1 MSGTDP
7 VATTTTTPTPVQSDS
22 LYSQAFIYAMCLLP
36 LAAGVLVGAFKYLSP
51 EVAAT
56 LAGTALG
63 LTLGGPTG
71 YFYGAAKHQPATPTT
86 PTTVPGATTTTTVTP
101 PATTTTVTPP

>member
-1 MSGTDP
+1 MSES
-7 VATTTTTPTPVQSDS
+7 APTPVVAATTNAAAPDT
-22 LYSQAFIYAMCLLP
+22 LYSQAFIYAMCMLP
-36 LAAGVLVGAFKYLSP
+36 MAGGVLWGAFKYLSP

-71 YFYGAAKHQPATPTT
+71 YFYGAAKHPPPTA
-86 PTTVPGATTTTTVTP
+86 PGT
-101 PATTTTVTPP
+101 ATTTTVTPPVTTTTVAPP